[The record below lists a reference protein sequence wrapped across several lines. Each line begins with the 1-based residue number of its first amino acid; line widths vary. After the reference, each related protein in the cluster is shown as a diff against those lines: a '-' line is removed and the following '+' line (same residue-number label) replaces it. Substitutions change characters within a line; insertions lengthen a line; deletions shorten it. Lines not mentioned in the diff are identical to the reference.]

1 MTSVSTVVGGAER
14 IRPAAES
21 TSTRP
26 PAWLI
31 AATGAL
37 AVTILVLAV
46 AETGLKAQYLID
58 QGEYISVLGLVFI
71 ALAGAYLVWRKRLG
85 SSLPLVFPWLL
96 YPIVTQGDQIIDNLS
111 INPMRIV
118 CQVLLAAIFAT
129 PVGVA
134 VLVARGWMADARR
147 RQGCAMLAAALMA
160 MEIWLAE
167 LYLGRLMIATLI
179 LMIIGVLVYGYLP
192 VAPES
197 DVARRRQRSERFAL
211 FVLVIGVT
219 GSLATYLAYK
229 NAPGAY
235 QGSPSFFMDPSQK
248 GSEYSLTRVVPIA
261 GPVSA
266 PVSPDLIQAA
276 LDADAR
282 TLDRLLAGYHLLERN
297 YTWDFHNHLFLRSWP
312 LVPNYR
318 AAGLEIVAEAR
329 QLRAD
334 ADRRGT
340 AARATLRDDDPLAPV
355 LDDIAGYLA
364 FTFDRSLVLERMSG
378 GFERTP
384 AGLQHAAHLYEGEA
398 KYLGTGL
405 SQIVKKHGRVLNT
418 SMLAPVTH
426 AFMSASDAIYQAY
439 ADHIVGF

>member
-71 ALAGAYLVWRKRLG
+71 ALAGAYLAWRKRLG

-96 YPIVTQGDQIIDNLS
+96 YPIITQGDQIIDNLS

-179 LMIIGVLVYGYLP
+179 LMIVGVLVYGYLP
-192 VAPES
+192 TPFES
-197 DVARRRQRSERFAL
+197 DAATRRQNTTVGE
-211 FVLVIGVT
+211 IGRAQ
-219 GSLATYLAYK
+219 SC
-229 NAPGAY
+229 
-235 QGSPSFFMDPSQK
+235 
-248 GSEYSLTRVVPIA
+248 
-261 GPVSA
+261 
-266 PVSPDLIQAA
+266 
-276 LDADAR
+276 
-282 TLDRLLAGYHLLERN
+282 LAG
-297 YTWDFHNHLFLRSWP
+297 
-312 LVPNYR
+312 
-318 AAGLEIVAEAR
+318 
-329 QLRAD
+329 QL
-334 ADRRGT
+334 
-340 AARATLRDDDPLAPV
+340 
-355 LDDIAGYLA
+355 
-364 FTFDRSLVLERMSG
+364 
-378 GFERTP
+378 
-384 AGLQHAAHLYEGEA
+384 
-398 KYLGTGL
+398 
-405 SQIVKKHGRVLNT
+405 
-418 SMLAPVTH
+418 
-426 AFMSASDAIYQAY
+426 
-439 ADHIVGF
+439 